1 MCKQVSSQSLVVQ
14 MAPKQART
22 KCVAPAIAASGAD
35 EVSTPPA
42 KKHTTLSLVVQMPPP
57 SKFGKA
63 LSKTVQSRFLG
74 AQTDVCTIQQIQDP
88 HPDSLSKTVQSNKWH
103 PNMPVFA
110 LCKHDHFCC
119 TPCKMHSDHFVVYC
133 TFCCCEQPSKGLKKH
148 CLFVGR
154 AMEAQEPKDRMC
166 KSKARRQKRS
176 IRVNKRL
183 QWLASFDQTIGVP
196 TVVKDNVKQEVD
208 SGEPV
213 LPDLRCSKKAW
224 DRQAMAYRSLL
235 RLYKAVQP
243 PCDMS
248 I

>member
-1 MCKQVSSQSLVVQ
+1 MCKQVSSQSLVAQ

-22 KCVAPAIAASGAD
+22 ECVAPAIAASGAD

-42 KKHTTLSLVVQMPPP
+42 KKHTTLFLVVQMPPP

-110 LCKHDHFCC
+110 LC
-119 TPCKMHSDHFVVYC
+119 DHFVVHC
-133 TFCCCEQPSKGLKKH
+133 TFCSCEQPSKGLKKH

-154 AMEAQEPKDRMC
+154 AMEAQEPKVRMC

-183 QWLASFDQTIGVP
+183 QWMASFDQTIGVS

>member
-1 MCKQVSSQSLVVQ
+1 

-42 KKHTTLSLVVQMPPP
+42 KKHTTLFLVVQMPPP

-110 LCKHDHFCC
+110 LC
-119 TPCKMHSDHFVVYC
+119 DHFVVHC
-133 TFCCCEQPSKGLKKH
+133 TFCSCEQPSKGLKKH
-148 CLFVGR
+148 CLSVGR
-154 AMEAQEPKDRMC
+154 AMEAQELNEPMS
-166 KSKARRQKRS
+166 KSKAARQRRS
-176 IRVNKRL
+176 IRVNKR
-183 QWLASFDQTIGVP
+183 QKALARFDQSIGVS
-196 TVVKDNVKQEVD
+196 TVVKDNVQQEVD
-208 SGEPV
+208 NGEPL
-213 LPDLRCSKKAW
+213 LPDLRCSRRMW
-224 DRQAMAYRSLL
+224 ERQAMVYRRLL
-235 RLYKAVQP
+235 RLYEAVQRP
-243 PCDMS
+243 M
-248 I
+248 